1 MEDISV
7 YYSVG
12 GMPFFTALVD
22 RFYARVRADAQLGPI
37 FNGAVEDW
45 PEHLRTLASFWS
57 SVMLGSGTYKG
68 NPMAVHLRHVDAI
81 TPELF
86 ERWLG
91 LWREVTGES
100 LPPAAA
106 AALQEK
112 AGRIAESLQAGLW
125 FRPRRGPPTS
135 RRGA

>member
-1 MEDISV
+1 MSQAQPLTD
-7 YYSVG
+7 
-12 GMPFFTALVD
+12 PDLAALVD
-22 RFYARVRADAQLGPI
+22 RFYARVRADEQLGPI

-45 PEHLRTLASFWS
+45 PEHLRTLSSFWS

-68 NPMAVHLRHVDAI
+68 NPMAVHLRHVAAI

-86 ERWLG
+86 QRWLG
-91 LWREVTGES
+91 LWRAVTDES

-125 FRPRRGPPTS
+125 FRPRRRPPA
-135 RRGA
+135 G

>member
-1 MEDISV
+1 MTQTEPLTAPDLA
-7 YYSVG
+7 
-12 GMPFFTALVD
+12 ALVD
-22 RFYARVRADAQLGPI
+22 RFYARVREDAELGPI
-37 FNGAVEDW
+37 FNGAVGDW
-45 PEHLRTLASFWS
+45 PEHLRTLSKFWS

-68 NPMAVHLRHVDAI
+68 NPMAVHLRHIEAI

-86 ERWLG
+86 QRWLG
-91 LWREVTGES
+91 LWHEVTSES

-125 FRPRRGPPTS
+125 FRPRRRPPE
-135 RRGA
+135 R

>member
-1 MEDISV
+1 MTQPLTSPDLA
-7 YYSVG
+7 
-12 GMPFFTALVD
+12 ALVD
-22 RFYARVRADAQLGPI
+22 RFYARIRADAQLGPI

-45 PEHLRTLASFWS
+45 PEHLRTLSSFWS
-57 SVMLGSGTYKG
+57 SVMLGTGTYKG
-68 NPMAVHLRHVDAI
+68 NPMAVHLRHVEAI

-91 LWREVTGES
+91 LWREVTAES

-125 FRPRRGPPTS
+125 FRPRRRPAPEG
-135 RRGA
+135 G